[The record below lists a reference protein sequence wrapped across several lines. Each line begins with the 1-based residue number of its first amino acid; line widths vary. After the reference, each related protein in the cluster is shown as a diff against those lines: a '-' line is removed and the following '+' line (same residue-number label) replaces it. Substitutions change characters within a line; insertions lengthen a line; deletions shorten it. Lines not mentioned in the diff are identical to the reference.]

1 MQDGRGRT
9 VIAQAGVPAIAL
21 VACLNWAPVAAGE
34 GGCALPVTEM
44 VRVAGAID
52 GDTIETE
59 DGARVRLAAIEAPK
73 ALGFGDP
80 AMAQAA
86 RAALDGLV
94 AGASI
99 SLARVGAGPDR
110 YGRVH
115 AQGFLPDGRWL
126 QAVLAE
132 AGLVRI
138 RPLEGETACVA
149 SLLAAEDSARAADRG
164 IWKGKRHD
172 PLNPDDPSLLARS
185 GLYELVEGRVLS
197 VGHGSYMIFLD
208 FGPVYRRDFTV
219 MIPPP
224 VAERLAAA
232 GFPAD
237 SLEGRSVRVRG
248 VIEESGGPAIRIHD
262 PVAIEVLDG
271 G

>member
-1 MQDGRGRT
+1 MQDGRGRSL
-9 VIAQAGVPAIAL
+9 IAAPCALTAAL
-21 VACLNWAPVAAGE
+21 VSCLYWAPVAAGE

-59 DGARVRLAAIEAPK
+59 DGATVRLAAIEAPK

-80 AMAQAA
+80 AMAEAA
-86 RAALDGLV
+86 REALEGLV
-94 AGASI
+94 AGTPV
-99 SLARVGAGPDR
+99 SLARVGDGPDR
-110 YGRVH
+110 YGWVH
-115 AQGFLPDGRWL
+115 AQAFLPDGRWL
-126 QAVLAE
+126 QAVLVE

-138 RPLEGETACVA
+138 RPLEGETACVIP
-149 SLLAAEDSARAADRG
+149 LLAAEDTARAADLG
-164 IWKGKRHD
+164 VWKGKRND

>member
-1 MQDGRGRT
+1 M
-9 VIAQAGVPAIAL
+9 
-21 VACLNWAPVAAGE
+21 
-34 GGCALPVTEM
+34 PVTEM

-59 DGARVRLAAIEAPK
+59 DGTRVRLAAIEAPK

-86 RAALDGLV
+86 RAALAGLV
-94 AGASI
+94 AGTSI

-149 SLLAAEDSARAADRG
+149 SLLAAEDQR
-164 IWKGKRHD
+164 
-172 PLNPDDPSLLARS
+172 PSGRS
-185 GLYELVEGRVLS
+185 
-197 VGHGSYMIFLD
+197 
-208 FGPVYRRDFTV
+208 RR
-219 MIPPP
+219 
-224 VAERLAAA
+224 
-232 GFPAD
+232 
-237 SLEGRSVRVRG
+237 LEGQAPR
-248 VIEESGGPAIRIHD
+248 PAE
-262 PVAIEVLDG
+262 P
-271 G
+271 